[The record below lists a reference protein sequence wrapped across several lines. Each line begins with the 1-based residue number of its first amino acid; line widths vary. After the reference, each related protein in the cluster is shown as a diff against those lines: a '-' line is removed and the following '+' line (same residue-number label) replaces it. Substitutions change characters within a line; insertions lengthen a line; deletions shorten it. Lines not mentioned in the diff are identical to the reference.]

1 MKKRLFA
8 IMLALAMLLAA
19 VPALAEEGKIEEQN
33 QVQEKIFCATEG
45 CTNEVANKGDFCK
58 DCATAKKV
66 AEEEAAAKKAAEEE
80 AAAKKAAE
88 EEALRKAAEEE
99 AAKKAAEEEALRK
112 AAEEAAKKAAEG
124 KTEGLK
130 ATPGETNQA
139 GTGADGNCHHNHTA
153 AWAST
158 QTGVQG
164 TMVEHPAKDPTCT
177 SEGNIKYYTC
187 TNCGRYFRRDES
199 IKEKIVAT
207 ETSADEVK
215 IQKISHKLNKVNGQ
229 PATCTKAGN
238 IEYYECS
245 FCKGNF
251 KDEKGENPVN
261 DVVIPA
267 LGHAMS
273 EDVTYPQKPTCT
285 NAGKATYACTRC
297 KAKQENVNVPA
308 LGHDYGDPTWNWC
321 GVSSATATFKCKR
334 EGCDE
339 SKTLPATVT
348 TSNEYGNCY
357 VYTRHTAKVTG
368 PDGND
373 YYDSKTTN
381 CRRPDWYY
389 DPCYYNNPCGHW
401 GCGNVCTRYSNCV
414 PCQNYRTTFRVGGY
428 NCLATPK
435 TGDVSVIGM
444 ALISLVGAGA
454 AIMGKKRK

>member
-8 IMLALAMLLAA
+8 IMLALAMVLAA
-19 VPALAEEGKIEEQN
+19 VPALAEEEE
-33 QVQEKIFCATEG
+33 ATEIPE
-45 CTNEVANKGDFCK
+45 TSTKIICK
-58 DCATAKKV
+58 VCEKDVGSVDENGLCADC
-66 AEEEAAAKKAAEEE
+66 AAKKAEEAAKKAEEE

-99 AAKKAAEEEALRK
+99 AAKKAAEEAAKK

-158 QTGVQG
+158 QPGVQG
-164 TMVEHPAKDPTCT
+164 TMVEYPAKAATCT

-187 TNCGRYFRRDES
+187 NVCKGYFVEDGGTID
-199 IKEKIVAT
+199 IKKPKQVNEN
-207 ETSADEVK
+207 EVK
-215 IQKISHKLNKVNGQ
+215 ISRTSHTLTKIDAK
-229 PATCTKAGN
+229 PATCTEAGN
-238 IEYYECS
+238 IEYYKCS
-245 FCKGNF
+245 VCNGKF

-267 LGHAMS
+267 LGHSVPAVDEYS
-273 EDVTYPQKPTCT
+273 VKPTCT
-285 NAGKATYACTRC
+285 TPGKATYKCSKCNTTL
-297 KAKQENVNVPA
+297 ENVEIPA
-308 LGHDYGDPTWNWC
+308 LGHSYGSPSWSWC
-321 GVSSATATFKCKR
+321 GFTSASATFTCTRNCGHSETETASIVRNGINSCGYYIYT
-334 EGCDE
+334 
-339 SKTLPATVT
+339 ATVQFNGKT
-348 TSNEYGNCY
+348 
-357 VYTRHTAKVTG
+357 YTDTRT
-368 PDGND
+368 D
-373 YYDSKTTN
+373 YS
-381 CRRPDWYY
+381 CRPDWYY

-401 GCGNVCTRYSNCV
+401 GCGDVCTRYSNCV

-444 ALISLVGAGA
+444 ALISLAGAGA

>member
-19 VPALAEEGKIEEQN
+19 VPALAEEVAVEQDNTAGNKI
-33 QVQEKIFCATEG
+33 CATDGCKEAVEG
-45 CTNEVANKGDFCK
+45 EGIL
-58 DCATAKKV
+58 CATCAEKK
-66 AEEEAAAKKAAEEE
+66 AEEAAKKAEEE

-99 AAKKAAEEEALRK
+99 ALRKAAEEEALRK
-112 AAEEAAKKAAEG
+112 AAEEQKITEEKNAKKSPM
-124 KTEGLK
+124 LL
-130 ATPGETNQA
+130 GEANPAGA
-139 GTGADGNCHHNHTA
+139 GTANGCNHEHT
-153 AWAST
+153 
-158 QTGVQG
+158 TGWGG

-187 TNCGRYFRRDES
+187 TNCGGYFLRDENT
-199 IKEKIVAT
+199 EDKIVAT
-207 ETSADEVK
+207 PSSAEAVK

-229 PATCTKAGN
+229 PATCTVAGN

-245 FCKGNF
+245 VCNGEF

-267 LGHAMS
+267 LGHSVPADG
-273 EDVTYPQKPTCT
+273 EYTVKPTCT
-285 NAGKATYACTRC
+285 TAGKATYKCSKCNTTL
-297 KAKQENVNVPA
+297 ENVEIPA
-308 LGHDYGDPTWNWC
+308 LGHSYGSPSWSWC
-321 GVSSATATFKCKR
+321 GFTSASATFTCTRNCGHSETETASIVRKSINNCGYYTY
-334 EGCDE
+334 
-339 SKTLPATVT
+339 TATVQFNGKT
-348 TSNEYGNCY
+348 
-357 VYTRHTAKVTG
+357 YTDTRT
-368 PDGND
+368 D
-373 YYDSKTTN
+373 YS
-381 CRRPDWYY
+381 CRPDWYY

-401 GCGNVCTRYSNCV
+401 GCGNVCTRYSDCV

-444 ALISLVGAGA
+444 ALISLAGAGA

>member
-8 IMLALAMLLAA
+8 IILALVMLLAA
-19 VPALAEEGKIEEQN
+19 VPALAEEVAVEQDNTAGNKI
-33 QVQEKIFCATEG
+33 CATDGCKEAVEG
-45 CTNEVANKGDFCK
+45 EGIL
-58 DCATAKKV
+58 CATCAEKK
-66 AEEEAAAKKAAEEE
+66 AEEAAKKAEEE

-139 GTGADGNCHHNHTA
+139 GTGADGKCHHNHTA
-153 AWAST
+153 EWANAHPE
-158 QTGVQG
+158 VQG
-164 TMVEHPAKDPTCT
+164 TMVEWPAKDPTCT

-187 TNCGRYFRRDES
+187 TNCGGYFRRNETITDKIEADE
-199 IKEKIVAT
+199 I
-207 ETSADEVK
+207 SAEEVK
-215 IQKISHKLNKVNGQ
+215 IPKTKHKPTQIAAKA
-229 PATCTKAGN
+229 ATCTETGIKEHYKCSVCGKSFSDSDGKEEISDTN
-238 IEYYECS
+238 I
-245 FCKGNF
+245 
-251 KDEKGENPVN
+251 
-261 DVVIPA
+261 
-267 LGHAMS
+267 
-273 EDVTYPQKPTCT
+273 
-285 NAGKATYACTRC
+285 
-297 KAKQENVNVPA
+297 PA

-334 EGCDE
+334 DCKEKNAIVTRQARPTRSGINNCGYY
-339 SKTLPATVT
+339 TYTATVEFNDNT
-348 TSNEYGNCY
+348 
-357 VYTRHTAKVTG
+357 YTDTRT
-368 PDGND
+368 D
-373 YYDSKTTN
+373 YS
-381 CRRPDWYY
+381 RRPDWYY

-414 PCQNYRTTFRVGGY
+414 PCRDYRTTFRVGGY

-444 ALISLVGAGA
+444 ALISLAGAGA

>member
-66 AEEEAAAKKAAEEE
+66 AEEE

-238 IEYYECS
+238 IEYYVCS
-245 FCKGNF
+245 VCQGKF
-251 KDEKGENPVN
+251 KDEKGEIPVN

-267 LGHAMS
+267 LGH
-273 EDVTYPQKPTCT
+273 
-285 NAGKATYACTRC
+285 
-297 KAKQENVNVPA
+297 
-308 LGHDYGDPTWNWC
+308 DYDDPIWNWC
-321 GVSSATATFKCKR
+321 GVSSAIATFKCKR
-334 EGCDE
+334 NCKEKNAIVTCQVRPTRSSINNCGYY
-339 SKTLPATVT
+339 TYTATVKFNDKT
-348 TSNEYGNCY
+348 
-357 VYTRHTAKVTG
+357 YTNTRT
-368 PDGND
+368 D
-373 YYDSKTTN
+373 YS
-381 CRRPDWYY
+381 CRPDWYY

-435 TGDVSVIGM
+435 TGDVSVM
-444 ALISLVGAGA
+444 APAMLALIGAAGA
-454 AIMGKKRK
+454 ALGKKRR